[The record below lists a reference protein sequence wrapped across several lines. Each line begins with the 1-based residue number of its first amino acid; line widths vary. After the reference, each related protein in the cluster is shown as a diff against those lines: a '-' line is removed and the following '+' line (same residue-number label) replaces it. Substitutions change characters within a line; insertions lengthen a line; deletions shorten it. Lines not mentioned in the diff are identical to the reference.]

1 MNVKRIVAKTSREAM
16 RQLREVLGPDAV
28 ILSNRAVEGGVEV
41 LAMPAEAIA
50 SMAPP
55 VDDTPPPR
63 RPDAEDFQARTQEAP
78 RQPRLR
84 DMPAR
89 EAAPFDAA
97 DLGRPATAR
106 TEPLR
111 SEAEPAVSFKRRL
124 IERVAV
130 PTQESAEMTQ
140 SILAELKAM
149 RTRLETRID
158 DLAWRELPGR
168 DPAGAGVMRDL
179 LSAGFSTTLARDMLD
194 SLPHD
199 EPDAQVWMRNTLMKR
214 LNVMQHETDLLD
226 EGGVFALMGPTGA
239 GKTTTTAKLAARFV
253 VRHGADKLALLTTD
267 SYRIGGHEQL
277 RIYGK
282 ILGVTVHAVRDA
294 ADLKLALAEL
304 RNKHT
309 VLIDTVG
316 MSQRDQAVAE
326 QVEMLCQAGQPI
338 KRLLMLNAT
347 SHGDTLNEVVE
358 AYRQRGLDGCILTK
372 IDEAASLG
380 PALDCA
386 IRHDLMVHYLATGQR
401 VPEDLHLANRQYLIH
416 RAFKTRTLKSP
427 WQIDESE
434 LAYAMSGQGL
444 HAESAVSL
452 G

>member
-16 RQLREVLGPDAV
+16 RQLREALGPDAV
-28 ILSNRAVEGGVEV
+28 ILSNRAVDGGVEV
-41 LAMPAEAIA
+41 LAMPAEDIA
-50 SMAPP
+50 AMAPP
-55 VDDTPPPR
+55 
-63 RPDAEDFQARTQEAP
+63 AMEAP
-78 RQPRLR
+78 RAAP
-84 DMPAR
+84 PAR
-89 EAAPFDAA
+89 PPEPKPQA
-97 DLGRPATAR
+97 RP
-106 TEPLR
+106 EP
-111 SEAEPAVSFKRRL
+111 EPAVTFKRRL

-130 PTQESAEMTQ
+130 PNQDSAQLAQ
-140 SILAELKAM
+140 SVISEIKSMHL
-149 RTRLETRID
+149 RLENQLTD
-158 DLAWRELPGR
+158 MAWRDLPGR
-168 DPAGAGVMRDL
+168 DPAGATVMRDML
-179 LSAGFSTTLARDMLD
+179 AAGFSATLARDLLE
-194 SLPHD
+194 SLPKGD
-199 EPDAQVWMRNTLMKR
+199 EAQARAWMRNTLMKR
-214 LNVMQHETDLLD
+214 LQVVQSENELLD
-226 EGGVFALMGPTGA
+226 AGGVFALMGPTGA

-294 ADLKLALAEL
+294 ADLRLALSEL

-326 QVEMLCQAGQPI
+326 QVEMLCQAGKSI
-338 KRLLMLNAT
+338 KRLLLLNAT
-347 SHGDTLNEVVE
+347 SHGDTLDEVVQ
-358 AYRQRGLDGCILTK
+358 AYQTRGLDGCILSK

-386 IRHDLMVHYLATGQR
+386 IRHELNVHYLSTGQR

-416 RAFKTRTLKSP
+416 RAFKTRMQASP
-427 WQIDESE
+427 WQLDDSE
-434 LAYAMSGQGL
+434 LAFALSGIQGMQR
-444 HAESAVSL
+444 ESVVSH

>member
-16 RQLREVLGPDAV
+16 RQLRETLGPDAV
-28 ILSNRAVEGGVEV
+28 ILSNRAVDGGVEV
-41 LAMPAEAIA
+41 LALPAEDIA
-50 SMAPP
+50 AMAPP
-55 VDDTPPPR
+55 VVDTPAPAP
-63 RPDAEDFQARTQEAP
+63 AARAP
-78 RQPRLR
+78 
-84 DMPAR
+84 
-89 EAAPFDAA
+89 APKVQ
-97 DLGRPATAR
+97 
-106 TEPLR
+106 TEP
-111 SEAEPAVSFKRRL
+111 EPEPAVSFKRRL

-130 PTQESAEMTQ
+130 PSQDSAQLAQ
-140 SILAELKAM
+140 SVISEIKTM
-149 RTRLETRID
+149 QMRLESQLA
-158 DLAWRELPGR
+158 DLAWRDLPGR
-168 DPAGAGVMRDL
+168 DPAGATLMRDML
-179 LSAGFSTTLARDMLD
+179 AAGFSATLARELLET
-194 SLPHD
+194 LPKG
-199 EPDAQVWMRNTLMKR
+199 EEEQARAWMRNTLMKR
-214 LNVMQHETDLLD
+214 LQVMQSETDMLD
-226 EGGVFALMGPTGA
+226 AGGVFALMGPTGA

-294 ADLKLALAEL
+294 ADLRLALSEL

-326 QVEMLCQAGQPI
+326 QVEMLCQAGKPI
-338 KRLLMLNAT
+338 KRLLLLNAT
-347 SHGDTLNEVVE
+347 SHGDTLNEVVQ
-358 AYRQRGLDGCILTK
+358 AYQTRGLDGCILSK

-386 IRHDLMVHYLATGQR
+386 IRHQLSVHYLATGQR

-416 RAFKTRTLKSP
+416 RAFKTRMQASP
-427 WQIDESE
+427 WQLDDSE
-434 LAYAMSGQGL
+434 LAFALSGMQ
-444 HAESAVSL
+444 ATYRESAVAH

>member
-16 RQLREVLGPDAV
+16 RQLRDALGPDAV

-41 LAMPAEAIA
+41 LALPAEDIA
-50 SMAPP
+50 AMAPP
-55 VDDTPPPR
+55 VVEEPVAPTSHRAPMR
-63 RPDAEDFQARTQEAP
+63 ETQP
-78 RQPRLR
+78 
-84 DMPAR
+84 
-89 EAAPFDAA
+89 
-97 DLGRPATAR
+97 
-106 TEPLR
+106 
-111 SEAEPAVSFKRRL
+111 EAEPEPEVTIKRRL

-130 PTQESAEMTQ
+130 PTQDSAQLAQ
-140 SILAELKAM
+140 SVISEIKTMQA
-149 RTRLETRID
+149 RLESQLA
-158 DLAWRELPGR
+158 DLAWRDLPGR
-168 DPAGAGVMRDL
+168 DPAGASVMRDML
-179 LSAGFSTTLARDMLD
+179 AAGFSATLAREMLEA
-194 SLPHD
+194 LPGG
-199 EPDAQVWMRNTLMKR
+199 DAEQAQAWMRNTLMKR
-214 LNVMQHETDLLD
+214 LNVMQSETDMLD
-226 EGGVFALMGPTGA
+226 GGGVFALMGPTGA

-294 ADLKLALAEL
+294 ADLRLALSEL

-326 QVEMLCQAGQPI
+326 QVEMLCQAGKQI
-338 KRLLMLNAT
+338 KRLLLLNAT
-347 SHGDTLNEVVE
+347 SHGDTLNEVVQ
-358 AYRQRGLDGCILTK
+358 AYQARGLDGCILSK
-372 IDEAASLG
+372 VDEAASLG

-386 IRHDLMVHYLATGQR
+386 IRHELNVHYLATGQR

-416 RAFKTRTLKSP
+416 RAFKTRTLSSP
-427 WQIDESE
+427 WQLDDSE
-434 LAYAMSGQGL
+434 LAFAMSGLQSIQR
-444 HAESAVSL
+444 ESAVAL

>member
-16 RQLREVLGPDAV
+16 RQLRDTLGSDAV
-28 ILSNRAVEGGVEV
+28 ILSNRTVEGGVEV
-41 LAMPAEAIA
+41 LALPAEDIA
-50 SMAPP
+50 AMAPP
-55 VDDTPPPR
+55 VV
-63 RPDAEDFQARTQEAP
+63 EAP
-78 RQPRLR
+78 V
-84 DMPAR
+84 PAVAR
-89 EAAPFDAA
+89 ASAQ
-97 DLGRPATAR
+97 DLQ
-106 TEPLR
+106 
-111 SEAEPAVSFKRRL
+111 AEPDSQPAVTIKRRL

-130 PTQESAEMTQ
+130 PSEDSAQ
-140 SILAELKAM
+140 LAKTVISEIKAM
-149 RTRLETRID
+149 RTRLESQIAD
-158 DLAWRELPGR
+158 MAWRDLPGR
-168 DPAGAGVMRDL
+168 DPAGAAVMRDML
-179 LSAGFSTTLARDMLD
+179 AAGFSATLARELLET
-194 SLPHD
+194 LPKAG
-199 EPDAQVWMRNTLMKR
+199 EEQARAWMRNTLMQR
-214 LNVMQHETDLLD
+214 LQVMQSETNMLD
-226 EGGVFALMGPTGA
+226 AGGVFALMGPTGT

-294 ADLKLALAEL
+294 ADLRLALSEL

-326 QVEMLCQAGQPI
+326 QVEMLCQAGKQI
-338 KRLLMLNAT
+338 KRLLLLNAT
-347 SHGDTLNEVVE
+347 SHGDTLDEVVH
-358 AYRQRGLDGCILTK
+358 AYQTRGLDGCILTK

-386 IRHDLMVHYLATGQR
+386 IRHQLNVHYLATGQR

-416 RAFKTRTLKSP
+416 RAFKSRMHASP
-427 WQIDESE
+427 WQLDDSE
-434 LAYAMSGQGL
+434 LACSLSGVRAM
-444 HAESAVSL
+444 HVESTVAH

>member
-16 RQLREVLGPDAV
+16 RQLREALGPDAV

-41 LAMPAEAIA
+41 LALAADDIA
-50 SMAPP
+50 AMAPAVNDSP
-55 VDDTPPPR
+55 AP
-63 RPDAEDFQARTQEAP
+63 ASAP
-78 RQPRLR
+78 RSPAPR
-84 DMPAR
+84 MQ
-89 EAAPFDAA
+89 AP
-97 DLGRPATAR
+97 
-106 TEPLR
+106 E
-111 SEAEPAVSFKRRL
+111 EQAEPAPAVTIKRRL

-130 PTQESAEMTQ
+130 PSQDSAQLAQSVISEIKSMQTCLESQ
-140 SILAELKAM
+140 LA
-149 RTRLETRID
+149 
-158 DLAWRELPGR
+158 DLVWRDLPGR
-168 DPAGAGVMRDL
+168 DPSGAAVMRDML
-179 LSAGFSTTLARDMLD
+179 AAGFSATLARELLESLPKSDAEQAQAWMKNTLMQRLQVMQSETDMLD
-194 SLPHD
+194 
-199 EPDAQVWMRNTLMKR
+199 T
-214 LNVMQHETDLLD
+214 
-226 EGGVFALMGPTGA
+226 GGVFALMGPTGA

-294 ADLKLALAEL
+294 ADLRLALSEL

-326 QVEMLCQAGQPI
+326 QVEMLCQTGKQI
-338 KRLLMLNAT
+338 KRLLVLNAT
-347 SHGDTLNEVVE
+347 SHGDTLDEVVQ
-358 AYRQRGLDGCILTK
+358 AYRTRGLDGCILSK

-386 IRHDLMVHYLATGQR
+386 IRHDLNVHYLATGQR
-401 VPEDLHLANRQYLIH
+401 VPEDLHLANRQALIH
-416 RAFKTRTLKSP
+416 RAFKARTHASP
-427 WQIDESE
+427 WQLDDSE
-434 LAYAMSGQGL
+434 LGFALSGIQTVQR
-444 HAESAVSL
+444 ESAVSL

>member
-16 RQLREVLGPDAV
+16 RQLREALGPDAV

-41 LAMPAEAIA
+41 LALAADDIA
-50 SMAPP
+50 AMAPP
-55 VDDTPPPR
+55 VN
-63 RPDAEDFQARTQEAP
+63 DAPAPAAAAP
-78 RQPRLR
+78 RS
-84 DMPAR
+84 PAVWPPVP
-89 EAAPFDAA
+89 EEP
-97 DLGRPATAR
+97 
-106 TEPLR
+106 TEP
-111 SEAEPAVSFKRRL
+111 EPVVTIQRRL

-130 PTQESAEMTQ
+130 PSQDSAQLAQSVISEIKSMQTCLESQ
-140 SILAELKAM
+140 LA
-149 RTRLETRID
+149 
-158 DLAWRELPGR
+158 DLVWRDLPGR
-168 DPAGAGVMRDL
+168 DPSGATVMRDML
-179 LSAGFSTTLARDMLD
+179 AAGFSATLARELLESLPKGGAEQAQAWMKNTLTQRLQVMQSETDMLD
-194 SLPHD
+194 G
-199 EPDAQVWMRNTLMKR
+199 
-214 LNVMQHETDLLD
+214 
-226 EGGVFALMGPTGA
+226 GGVFALMGPTGA

-294 ADLKLALAEL
+294 ADLRLALSEL

-326 QVEMLCQAGQPI
+326 QVEMLCQAGKQI
-338 KRLLMLNAT
+338 KRLLVLNAT
-347 SHGDTLNEVVE
+347 SHGDTLDEVVQ
-358 AYRQRGLDGCILTK
+358 AYRTRGLDGCILSK

-386 IRHDLMVHYLATGQR
+386 IRHDLNVHYLATGQR
-401 VPEDLHLANRQYLIH
+401 VPEDLHLANRQALIH
-416 RAFKTRTLKSP
+416 RAFKARTHASP
-427 WQIDESE
+427 WQLDDSE
-434 LAYAMSGQGL
+434 LGFALSGMQTMQR
-444 HAESAVSL
+444 ESAVSL

>member
-16 RQLREVLGPDAV
+16 RQLRDALGPDAV
-28 ILSNRAVEGGVEV
+28 ILSNRAVDGGVEV
-41 LAMPAEAIA
+41 LALAAEDIA

-55 VDDTPPPR
+55 VV
-63 RPDAEDFQARTQEAP
+63 EAP
-78 RQPRLR
+78 VPAPEPRSQASR
-84 DMPAR
+84 VQAQNMA
-89 EAAPFDAA
+89 
-97 DLGRPATAR
+97 
-106 TEPLR
+106 
-111 SEAEPAVSFKRRL
+111 AEPDPDVTIKRRL

-130 PTQESAEMTQ
+130 PSQESAQLAQ
-140 SILAELKAM
+140 SVISEIKSMQTCLESQLA
-149 RTRLETRID
+149 
-158 DLAWRELPGR
+158 DLVWRDLPGR
-168 DPAGAGVMRDL
+168 DPSGAAVMRDML
-179 LSAGFSTTLARDMLD
+179 AAGFSATLARELLET
-194 SLPHD
+194 LPKS
-199 EPDAQVWMRNTLMKR
+199 DAEQAQSWMRNTLMKR
-214 LNVMQHETDLLD
+214 LQVMQSETDMLD
-226 EGGVFALMGPTGA
+226 AGGVFALMGPTGA

-294 ADLKLALAEL
+294 ADLRLALSEL

-326 QVEMLCQAGQPI
+326 QVEMLCQAGKPI
-338 KRLLMLNAT
+338 KRLLLLNAT
-347 SHGDTLNEVVE
+347 SHGDTLDEVVQ
-358 AYRQRGLDGCILTK
+358 AYRTRGLDGCILSK

-386 IRHDLMVHYLATGQR
+386 IRHQLNVHYLATGQR

-416 RAFKTRTLKSP
+416 RAFKTRTLSSP
-427 WQIDESE
+427 WQLDDSE
-434 LAYAMSGQGL
+434 LGFALSGIQTMQR
-444 HAESAVSL
+444 ESAVSL

>member
-16 RQLREVLGPDAV
+16 RQLRDLLGPDAV

-41 LAMPAEAIA
+41 LALAADDIA
-50 SMAPP
+50 AMAPP
-55 VDDTPPPR
+55 AVDAPAPAP
-63 RPDAEDFQARTQEAP
+63 AP
-78 RQPRLR
+78 RSPKPWAQ
-84 DMPAR
+84 
-89 EAAPFDAA
+89 APEVQ
-97 DLGRPATAR
+97 
-106 TEPLR
+106 TEPD
-111 SEAEPAVSFKRRL
+111 PAVTIKRRL
-124 IERVAV
+124 VERVAV
-130 PTQESAEMTQ
+130 PSQDSAQLAQSVISEIKSMQMCLESQ
-140 SILAELKAM
+140 LA
-149 RTRLETRID
+149 
-158 DLAWRELPGR
+158 DLVWRDLPGR
-168 DPAGAGVMRDL
+168 DPSGAAVMRDML
-179 LSAGFSTTLARDMLD
+179 AAGFSATLARELLET
-194 SLPHD
+194 LPKG
-199 EPDAQVWMRNTLMKR
+199 DAEQAQAWMKNTLMKR
-214 LNVMQHETDLLD
+214 LQVVQSETDMLD
-226 EGGVFALMGPTGA
+226 AGGVFALMGPTGA

-294 ADLKLALAEL
+294 ADLRLALSEL

-326 QVEMLCQAGQPI
+326 QVEMLCQAGKQI
-338 KRLLMLNAT
+338 KRLLLLNAT
-347 SHGDTLNEVVE
+347 SHGDTLDEVVQ
-358 AYRQRGLDGCILTK
+358 AYRTRGLDGCILSK

-386 IRHDLMVHYLATGQR
+386 IRHDLNVHYLATGQR

-416 RAFKTRTLKSP
+416 RAFKARTHASP
-427 WQIDESE
+427 WQLDDSE
-434 LAYAMSGQGL
+434 LGFALSGVQAMQR
-444 HAESAVSL
+444 ESAVSL

>member
-16 RQLREVLGPDAV
+16 RQLRDALGPDAV

-41 LAMPAEAIA
+41 LALAAEDIA

-55 VDDTPPPR
+55 VV
-63 RPDAEDFQARTQEAP
+63 EAP
-78 RQPRLR
+78 AISA
-84 DMPAR
+84 PAKTPAAVVQDET
-89 EAAPFDAA
+89 EAAP
-97 DLGRPATAR
+97 
-106 TEPLR
+106 
-111 SEAEPAVSFKRRL
+111 AVTIKRRL
-124 IERVAV
+124 VERVAV
-130 PTQESAEMTQ
+130 PSTDSAQLAQ
-140 SILAELKAM
+140 SVVGEIRGEIKAM
-149 RTRLETRID
+149 QMRLESQLA
-158 DLAWRELPGR
+158 DLAWRDLPGR
-168 DPAGAGVMRDL
+168 DPAGAAVMRDML
-179 LSAGFSTTLARDMLD
+179 AAGFSATLARELLET
-194 SLPHD
+194 LPKGD
-199 EPDAQVWMRNTLMKR
+199 TEQAQSWAKNTLMKR
-214 LNVMQHETDLLD
+214 LQVMQSETDMLD
-226 EGGVFALMGPTGA
+226 GGGVFALMGPTGA

-282 ILGVTVHAVRDA
+282 ILGVAVHAVRDA
-294 ADLKLALAEL
+294 ADLRLALSEL

-326 QVEMLCQAGQPI
+326 QVEMLCQAGKPI
-338 KRLLMLNAT
+338 KRLLLLNAT
-347 SHGDTLNEVVE
+347 SHGDTLNEVVQ
-358 AYRQRGLDGCILTK
+358 AYQTRGLDGCILSK

-386 IRHDLMVHYLATGQR
+386 IRHQLSVHYLATGQR

-416 RAFKTRTLKSP
+416 RAFKARTQASP
-427 WQIDESE
+427 WQLDDSE
-434 LAYAMSGQGL
+434 LAFALSGIQAA
-444 HAESAVSL
+444 HHESAVSL

>member
-16 RQLREVLGPDAV
+16 RQLRDALGPDAV

-41 LAMPAEAIA
+41 LALPAEDIA
-50 SMAPP
+50 AMAPAVMEETLAPPSHRAP
-55 VDDTPPPR
+55 VR
-63 RPDAEDFQARTQEAP
+63 EVRP
-78 RQPRLR
+78 
-84 DMPAR
+84 
-89 EAAPFDAA
+89 
-97 DLGRPATAR
+97 
-106 TEPLR
+106 
-111 SEAEPAVSFKRRL
+111 EAEPEPEVTIKRRL

-130 PTQESAEMTQ
+130 PSEDSAQLAQ
-140 SILAELKAM
+140 SVISEIKSM
-149 RTRLETRID
+149 QTRLESQLA
-158 DLAWRELPGR
+158 DLAWRDLPGR
-168 DPAGAGVMRDL
+168 NPAGASVMRDML
-179 LSAGFSTTLARDMLD
+179 AAGFSATLAREMLEA
-194 SLPHD
+194 LPKGD
-199 EPDAQVWMRNTLMKR
+199 AEQAQVWMRNTLMKR
-214 LNVMQHETDLLD
+214 LNVMQSETDMLD
-226 EGGVFALMGPTGA
+226 GGGVFALMGPTGA

-294 ADLKLALAEL
+294 ADLRLALSEL

-326 QVEMLCQAGQPI
+326 QVEMLFQAGKQI
-338 KRLLMLNAT
+338 KRLLLLNAT
-347 SHGDTLNEVVE
+347 SHGETLNEVVQ
-358 AYRQRGLDGCILTK
+358 AYQAHGLDGCILSK
-372 IDEAASLG
+372 VDEAASLG

-386 IRHDLMVHYLATGQR
+386 IRHELNVHYLATGQR

-416 RAFKTRTLKSP
+416 RAFKTRTLSSP
-427 WQIDESE
+427 WQLDDSE
-434 LAYAMSGQGL
+434 LAFAMSGIQSIQR
-444 HAESAVSL
+444 ESAVAF

>member
-16 RQLREVLGPDAV
+16 RQLRDALGPDAV

-41 LAMPAEAIA
+41 LALAAEDIA
-50 SMAPP
+50 AMAPP
-55 VDDTPPPR
+55 VV
-63 RPDAEDFQARTQEAP
+63 DAPAPAPASRSPAP
-78 RQPRLR
+78 RAQAP
-84 DMPAR
+84 DMQ
-89 EAAPFDAA
+89 
-97 DLGRPATAR
+97 
-106 TEPLR
+106 TEP
-111 SEAEPAVSFKRRL
+111 EPAVTIKRRL

-130 PTQESAEMTQ
+130 PSQDSAQLAQSVISEIKSMQMCLESQ
-140 SILAELKAM
+140 LA
-149 RTRLETRID
+149 
-158 DLAWRELPGR
+158 DLVWRDLPGR
-168 DPAGAGVMRDL
+168 DPSGAAVMRDML
-179 LSAGFSTTLARDMLD
+179 AAGFSATLARELLET
-194 SLPHD
+194 LPKG
-199 EPDAQVWMRNTLMKR
+199 DAEQAQAWMRNTLMKR
-214 LNVMQHETDLLD
+214 LQVVQSETDMLD
-226 EGGVFALMGPTGA
+226 AGGVFAMMGPTGA

-253 VRHGADKLALLTTD
+253 VRHGAEKLALLTTD

-294 ADLKLALAEL
+294 ADLRLALSEL

-326 QVEMLCQAGQPI
+326 QVEMLCQAGKPI
-338 KRLLMLNAT
+338 KRLLLLNAT
-347 SHGDTLNEVVE
+347 SHGDTLNEVVQ
-358 AYRQRGLDGCILTK
+358 AYQTRGLDGCILSK

-386 IRHDLMVHYLATGQR
+386 IRHQLSVHYLATGQR

-416 RAFKTRTLKSP
+416 RAFKTRTQASP
-427 WQIDESE
+427 WQLDDSE
-434 LAYAMSGQGL
+434 LGFALSGIQTMQR
-444 HAESAVSL
+444 ESAVSL